1 MALFSKPKTPTKM
14 FVSHLSAPKS
24 KGNIFQKKGLDIT
37 HIRNVV
43 TDKITQIA
51 PELIEEG
58 FKLLSSTI
66 AGFTEDYSNKTV
78 LYKNIDGDIDEPIFV
93 PKHITLIRANFNNSS
108 LCYDGYADK
117 ESGCHE
123 LDDIKLHIEL
133 DLVQSHDAQNFYFQ
147 PTYYYYIGKDNKQKK
162 IDEINIS
169 FAFIEASENISDFK
183 SIEFKHIISFKD
195 LDNNY
200 KYKFNQKNG
209 NYDTTFQSPWINSEL
224 SKRGAYTI
232 IIEIEEKSYSKPF
245 ATKLNKVYK
254 KHEDEL
260 KNRINREIKEQLAK
274 ISKDKQKEN
283 H

>member
-14 FVSHLSAPKS
+14 FVSHLSAPKT

-37 HIRNVV
+37 HIRNEV
-43 TDKITQIA
+43 TGKITQIA

-93 PKHITLIRANFNNSS
+93 PKHITLIRADFNNSS
-108 LCYDGYADK
+108 CSDGYGDK
-117 ESGCHE
+117 ETSCHK
-123 LDDIKLHIEL
+123 LDDRKLHIEL
-133 DLVQSHDAQNFYFQ
+133 DIVQSHDAQNFYFQ
-147 PTYYYYIGKDNKQKK
+147 PTYYYYIGMDNKRKK

-169 FAFIEASENISDFK
+169 FAFIEASENISDYSTLKFK
-183 SIEFKHIISFKD
+183 QIVSFRD
-195 LDNNY
+195 LDNSHEY
-200 KYKFNQKNG
+200 SFKQENG

-232 IIEIEEKSYSKPF
+232 VIEIEEKRYSKPF

-260 KNRINREIKEQLAK
+260 KNRINQEIKAELLK
-274 ISKDKQKEN
+274 ISNKHKEN
-283 H
+283 N

>member
-24 KGNIFQKKGLDIT
+24 KGDIFQKKGLDIT

-43 TDKITQIA
+43 TDKITHIA

-93 PKHITLIRANFNNSS
+93 PKHITLVRADFNSS
-108 LCYDGYADK
+108 NLCYDGYADK

-123 LDDIKLHIEL
+123 LDDRKLHIEL

-147 PTYYYYIGKDNKQKK
+147 PTYYYYIGRDNKEKK

-169 FAFIEASENISDFK
+169 FAFIEASENISDFN

-195 LDNNY
+195 LDNSY
-200 KYKFNQKNG
+200 EYSFKQKNG

-232 IIEIEEKSYSKPF
+232 VIEIEEKKYRKPF
-245 ATKLNKVYK
+245 ATTLNKVYK

-274 ISKDKQKEN
+274 ISKDNQKEN